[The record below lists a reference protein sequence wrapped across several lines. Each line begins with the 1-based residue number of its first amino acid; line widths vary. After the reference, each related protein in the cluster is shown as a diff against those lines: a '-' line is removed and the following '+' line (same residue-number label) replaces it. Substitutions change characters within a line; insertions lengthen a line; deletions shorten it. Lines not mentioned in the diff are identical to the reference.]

1 MKKTIT
7 LITALTLGLSAF
19 ADDFNLY
26 YNSAEGAENNK
37 IETVAN
43 LQKLTFENG
52 NMIVTIKDGTSTT
65 LPTASITRLFFS
77 TETAVGIEEVKST
90 EKKGEV
96 YDLTGRKLN
105 VDPKEGK
112 LPKGIYIIDGQK
124 VIIK

>member
-26 YNSAEGAENNK
+26 YNSAEGTENKK